1 MPEWYDKWYKKSSR
15 FLYIYCY
22 RISFEATFI
31 YEYAYSLWQSY
42 LRLILQFSLFIWFQE
57 YVLEVWRTPDIDTRW
72 TVSHRY
78 SDFAQ
83 LQSTLKV
90 GSMVLPQLPPKKVFG
105 NTDRDFINERK
116 VALQVTS
123 WWNYDEFFS
132 VTFYFLLLI
141 LWSQFQ
147 NMASIWHT

>member
-1 MPEWYDKWYKKSSR
+1 M
-15 FLYIYCY
+15 
-22 RISFEATFI
+22 
-31 YEYAYSLWQSY
+31 
-42 LRLILQFSLFIWFQE
+42 
-57 YVLEVWRTPDIDTRW
+57 EVWRTPDIDTRW

-123 WWNYDEFFS
+123 WWNYDEFF
-132 VTFYFLLLI
+132 FCYFLFSSFDFMVTVSKYGKYMTHLMMYSYTQLLYMNFMI
-141 LWSQFQ
+141 
-147 NMASIWHT
+147 M